1 MNNFTPPNEFITIQI
16 EALQENDFDFVLDVA
31 SNIFDSSVI
40 CLSFVGT
47 KRQWCKSAES
57 VQFSL
62 DLHLSSFL
70 LKHDREYSKEIFTIN
85 NPQEEWLLAQ
95 GIKSISG
102 MTLYLPSG
110 MMLGHIVLLHH
121 SLIELTEKEQ
131 KIFKT
136 FAKKTIELIE
146 QNQLNLNEL
155 LFEKNQLKVL
165 LSATNEYIWCV
176 DRNLNLIS
184 ANKTY
189 IDAIKKHTGKTL
201 KVGESFL
208 LKNFYTEELIQ
219 LFKTQSQR
227 AFLGNTFSVDVYMPA
242 TEWYNEQWMDITFHP
257 IYENGKVEKLVL
269 NARNITKRKKDKEKI
284 KKSKEQYKL
293 LFLSN
298 PQPMWIY
305 DVETFAFLE
314 INEAA
319 IQHYGYTRE
328 EFLKMTLLDIRP
340 KEDAYKFLDYTN
352 VDNEFEANQ
361 YEWRHIKKNG
371 ETISVLITTHNIKY
385 NGKKAKH
392 TLINDITEQKR
403 YLKLLETERANT
415 AALINS
421 TDDLVWSID
430 ENQNLLAAND
440 AYLNFI
446 EKIRAWKLESGD
458 SMNENQQFLTELNQQ
473 SQLQYERV
481 LSGETFT
488 IETYSP
494 ALDSIWGSWSETTY
508 NPIKDGN
515 KIRGAAMFSR
525 NITNRKK
532 IELALETNQR
542 ILLETSEVARVGG
555 WEVDL
560 INNTVS
566 WSKITKE
573 IHELPLD
580 YDLKVDELLN
590 FYREGEIRTR
600 IKKLIDTVI
609 AEAKDFDFETQIIT
623 AKGHEKWI
631 RVKGG
636 VATLEGKSVRLYGM
650 IQDLEDLKKFEI
662 LLKETSEIGRV
673 GGWQYDLLTQKVT
686 WGSITKEIHELP
698 IDYEPTFESSMLSYR
713 EGASRD
719 AIIEAVNKAINFGTP
734 YDHEVQIVTAKGK
747 VRWVRAKGRVE
758 LAQGKPIRIYGMI
771 QDIND
776 QKKHLGEIETQ
787 NKQLREIAW
796 MQSHIVRAPVAR
808 IMGIINLLNDFDNI
822 EISREELL
830 QNILDSA
837 YELDGIIR
845 KINNTIKTDHN
856 NILI

>member
-1 MNNFTPPNEFITIQI
+1 MNNFTPPNEFITIQV
-16 EALQENDFDFVLDVA
+16 EALQENGFDFVLDVA

-57 VQFSL
+57 IQLSL
-62 DLHLSSFL
+62 DLHLSTFL
-70 LKHDREYSKEIFTIN
+70 IRHEWGYSKEIFTIN
-85 NPQEEWLLAQ
+85 NPQEAWLLAQ

-102 MTLYLPSG
+102 MTLYLTSG

-121 SLIELTEKEQ
+121 TSVELTEKEQ

-146 QNQLNLNEL
+146 QNQLSLNEL

-189 IDAIKKHTGKTL
+189 IDAIKKYTGNTL

-219 LFKTQSQR
+219 LFKTQSQK
-227 AFLGNTFSVDVYMPA
+227 AFLGNTFSVDVYMPP

-257 IYENGKVEKLVL
+257 IYENGKIEKLVL
-269 NARNITKRKKDKEKI
+269 NARNITKRKKDKDKI
-284 KKSKEQYKL
+284 KKSKEQYRL

-305 DVETFAFLE
+305 DVETLAFLE
-314 INEAA
+314 INKAA
-319 IQHYGYTRE
+319 IQHYGYARE

-352 VDNEFEANQ
+352 DDNEFKANQ

-371 ETISVLITTHNIKY
+371 EIIYVMISTHGIRY
-385 NGKKAKH
+385 QGRRAKH
-392 TLINDITEQKR
+392 VLINDITEQKR
-403 YLKLLETERANT
+403 YLQLLETEKANT
-415 AALINS
+415 LALINS

-430 ENQNLLAAND
+430 KNECLVTANE
-440 AYLNFI
+440 AYLQLI
-446 EKIRAWKLESGD
+446 ERIYGVRLKTGDYVNKIIGIDEHTKLKW
-458 SMNENQQFLTELNQQ
+458 QTFHQKV
-473 SQLQYERV
+473 LQ
-481 LSGETFT
+481 GNTFT
-488 IETYSP
+488 YELFSP
-494 ALDSIWGSWSETTY
+494 EFDTFWATWSEIIF
-508 NPIKDGN
+508 NPIKEGDT
-515 KIRGAAMFSR
+515 IRGAAMFGR
-525 NITNRKK
+525 NITKRK
-532 IELALETNQR
+532 IAELELQANERT
-542 ILLETSEVARVGG
+542 LLETSQIGKIGG
-555 WEVDL
+555 WQFDIVTKKVTW
-560 INNTVS
+560 NA
-566 WSKITKE
+566 ITKE
-573 IHELPLD
+573 IHE
-580 YDLKVDELLN
+580 
-590 FYREGEIRTR
+590 
-600 IKKLIDTVI
+600 
-609 AEAKDFDFETQIIT
+609 A
-623 AKGHEKWI
+623 
-631 RVKGG
+631 
-636 VATLEGKSVRLYGM
+636 
-650 IQDLEDLKKFEI
+650 
-662 LLKETSEIGRV
+662 
-673 GGWQYDLLTQKVT
+673 
-686 WGSITKEIHELP
+686 P
-698 IDYEPTFESSMLSYR
+698 IDYEPTFETGLMAYK
-713 EGASRD
+713 EGQDRD
-719 AIIEAVNKAINFGTP
+719 KIIQAVNEAILYGKP
-734 YDHEVQIVTAKGK
+734 YDHEVQIITEKGK
-747 VRWVRAKGRVE
+747 TRWVRTKGRVE
-758 LAQGKPIRIYGMI
+758 LVEGKPIRLYGMM